1 MESLVIAN
9 RLPDEAARL
18 KIGQRLAI
26 PSGSDRGVRPP
37 AHRLEPRPVRA
48 APASPR
54 PPLGLALAVPD
65 FVGTAPPFAWPVEGT
80 VTSLFGRRRSG
91 WHRGIDVKAERGTI
105 IFAAA
110 EGTVVVS
117 GMEPRYGRVVK
128 IEHDDGFLTVYAHN
142 EENLVESACGW
153 ARATRSRLWGAP
165 AAPRRITCTS
175 RSAATGP
182 CTTRSTCCPV
192 HEAWGKWRRA
202 VRRPRSECR
211 ATRTM
216 SSPMSRSMTLVDA
229 EDVDQ
234 REETRDTS
242 RDEPRRILPGDR
254 RHPAADGR
262 GGDGLGHRVQAG
274 DEAAKQRMVEANLRL
289 VVQIARR
296 YRNRGLALPDL
307 IEEGNIGLLRAV
319 EKFDPDRGARFST
332 YATWWIRQGVTRA
345 LANQA
350 RTIRLPV
357 HVEMLLGRYAREHK
371 RLTQELERTPNAGE
385 LAKALGT
392 TEDQVAEL
400 EELRL
405 QPLSLDRPLATPE
418 LPRLSDII
426 PDTSA
431 DPATTLTRLFR
442 ARADLVAVF
451 DDLAPNERTVL
462 RHRFG
467 LEGDEPETLEAIG
480 QRMGYSRERIRQ
492 IETAGLRK
500 LRALLGARGIDA
512 SDLL

>member
-1 MESLVIAN
+1 MSVSDADDVI
-9 RLPDEAARL
+9 RDE
-18 KIGQRLAI
+18 
-26 PSGSDRGVRPP
+26 
-37 AHRLEPRPVRA
+37 
-48 APASPR
+48 
-54 PPLGLALAVPD
+54 PLDA
-65 FVGTAPPFAWPVEGT
+65 
-80 VTSLFGRRRSG
+80 
-91 WHRGIDVKAERGTI
+91 
-105 IFAAA
+105 
-110 EGTVVVS
+110 
-117 GMEPRYGRVVK
+117 
-128 IEHDDGFLTVYAHN
+128 
-142 EENLVESACGW
+142 
-153 ARATRSRLWGAP
+153 
-165 AAPRRITCTS
+165 
-175 RSAATGP
+175 
-182 CTTRSTCCPV
+182 
-192 HEAWGKWRRA
+192 
-202 VRRPRSECR
+202 
-211 ATRTM
+211 
-216 SSPMSRSMTLVDA
+216 LVDA

-242 RDEPRRILPGDR
+242 RTNLAVYFQEIAGIPLLT
-254 RHPAADGR
+254 AAEETALGR
-262 GGDGLGHRVQAG
+262 RVQAG

-332 YATWWIRQGVTRA
+332 YATWWIRQAVTRA

-371 RLTQELERTPNAGE
+371 RLTQELGRTPNAEE

-392 TEDQVAEL
+392 SEEQVAEL

-405 QPLSLDRPLATPE
+405 QPLSLDRPATPE

-426 PDTSA
+426 PDASA

-467 LEGDEPETLEAIG
+467 LEGNEPETLEAIG

-492 IETAGLRK
+492 IEAAGLRK
-500 LRALLGARGIDA
+500 LRALLSARGIDA